1 MLSSFSEAAML
12 KDLFVS
18 KFDANKLYT
27 TIIST
32 RTGHLLELFNIK
44 QIDKLKP
51 EQIMVIMAKY
61 KSNVIRAYNKKTS
74 NKILQRIIDFCYD
87 PNIIYESKLKVG
99 MKDLDWF
106 VRLVE
111 NDVCNIY
118 ELWKGRF
125 ELAPTAKKELL
136 EKYSVRTIK
145 YFRSDFNQKDFAKY
159 TNKNIHLV
167 ELMNKPSY
175 ELLWEYYKENG
186 GYEMNRKVEVDCYP
200 VDLLITML
208 DRRELTP
215 NILNMNDK
223 TGLLS
228 VLYKIKANTDWNKDY
243 GLSKVKDQE
252 LINYAS
258 LVDNNK
264 ELLEQYI
271 RNRLGVAENK
281 A

>member
-1 MLSSFSEAAML
+1 MFNSYSEVAML

-32 RTGHLLELFNIK
+32 NTGHLLELFNIK

-51 EQIMVIMAKY
+51 KQIMVIMAKY
-61 KSNVIRAYNKKTS
+61 KSNVIRAYNKQTS

-87 PNIIYESKLKVG
+87 PSIKYESKLKVG
-99 MKDLDWF
+99 IKDLDWF

-125 ELAPTAKKELL
+125 ELMPTAKKELL

-145 YFRSDFNQKDFAKY
+145 YFRSDFNQRDFAKY
-159 TNKNIHLV
+159 ANKNTRLV

-175 ELLWEYYKENG
+175 ELLWKYYKENG
-186 GYEMNRKVEVDCYP
+186 GCEMNRKVEVDCYP

-208 DRRELTP
+208 DKYELTP

-228 VLYKIKANTDWNKDY
+228 VLYKIKSNTNWNKDY
-243 GLSKVKDQE
+243 GLSRVKDQE